1 MFGKVPGF
9 NVVYSVISL
18 LRESPAKKI
27 LTLGN
32 SRMSGRQIKN
42 PGAGH
47 LVSLHTDGVRKG
59 SGVANVSFEDVKV
72 FLQHLLPRLPETRGY
87 HRDPS
92 IPIHLEL
99 YA

>member
-1 MFGKVPGF
+1 MRVPF
-9 NVVYSVISL
+9 VWPNAVPL
-18 LRESPAKKI
+18 PKTI
-27 LTLGN
+27 LILGN
-32 SRMSGRQIKN
+32 SRMSGKQIH

-72 FLQHLLPRLPETRGY
+72 FWQHLLPRLPETRGY

-92 IPIHLEL
+92 IPIQ
-99 YA
+99 YT